1 MITVLYAFSTKIH
14 VYENISSEF
23 EGNILRN
30 VFFALAI
37 AIRTHVLFPACR
49 FLKAKKRFLYL
60 CQIMSMCVVDFR
72 DKNRSFYDY
81 LTK

>member
-49 FLKAKKRFLYL
+49 FLKAFSVSLSNNINVCDRF
-60 CQIMSMCVVDFR
+60 SR
-72 DKNRSFYDY
+72 
-81 LTK
+81 